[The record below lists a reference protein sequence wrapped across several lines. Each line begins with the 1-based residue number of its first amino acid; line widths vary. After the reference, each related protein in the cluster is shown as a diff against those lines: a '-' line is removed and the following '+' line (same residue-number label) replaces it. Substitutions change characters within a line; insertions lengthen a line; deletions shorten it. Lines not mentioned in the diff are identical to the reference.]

1 MAQGRHGV
9 LMRISTVADAHLLI
23 HGRGDRVERR
33 RPAVPLRARARNKA
47 TLLVRWVPLP
57 FSNLTRLPTPL
68 THLFILV
75 KSQRTEETL
84 PK

>member
-47 TLLVRWVPLP
+47 ALCNERCPLGAP
-57 FSNLTRLPTPL
+57 P
-68 THLFILV
+68 ILELDSSSHTFDSLIYFGKV
-75 KSQRTEETL
+75 SAY
-84 PK
+84 